1 MLPAG
6 STSVPL
12 HTTSCTSSGRTT
24 GGSADWPLIVTVTGW
39 AVVLRTANTPRLSAG
54 TVSVMSPSGGVVLDL
69 EQEVAPELLGGERD
83 GVGVVDRHRHGL
95 GDRGIELADLV
106 VGGDVLVELVR
117 GDLGQIEVV
126 AHAVLTVVSSEGKPR
141 PTWALIW

>member
-1 MLPAG
+1 MASL
-6 STSVPL
+6 
-12 HTTSCTSSGRTT
+12 
-24 GGSADWPLIVTVTGW
+24 
-39 AVVLRTANTPRLSAG
+39 
-54 TVSVMSPSGGVVLDL
+54 GGVGGVLDL
-69 EQEVAPELLGGERD
+69 EQEVAPERRGGERD
-83 GVGVVDRHRHGL
+83 RVRLVDQYRQGL

-117 GDLGQIEVV
+117 GDLGQCEVV